1 MSAPKFLASLA
12 SRGGR
17 SPIAR
22 ARSRHHRVARAP
34 LALVTALICSL
45 VLGACSGDTA
55 ATATATPVVEPSA
68 SATSTTEPTPTPV
81 VETDSS
87 GVQVTLDG
95 PAQRIVSHSP
105 GVTEILFAI
114 GAGAQVVAAD
124 EFSDFP
130 EEAAALPKVTYAAP
144 DPEQDLSFSPDLV
157 IFAANQEQSVG
168 QFRSLGIPVFY
179 LQEPANLDGVIDSIR
194 LLGRLT
200 GHEPEAEVLASDI
213 EVRLAAVTSALAGV
227 EAGPRVFWEL
237 DSTLYTVS
245 PDTFI
250 GGALQLLKAQNIS
263 AGAASPY
270 PQLTAEAV
278 VAADPEVILL
288 ADAQWGVTVESVAE
302 RPGWA
307 GMTAVVE
314 GRIYPVDEDT
324 MSRPGPRIVDGIEA
338 LAALLYPDLFR

>member
-1 MSAPKFLASLA
+1 MSASAS
-12 SRGGR
+12 GR
-17 SPIAR
+17 AR
-22 ARSRHHRVARAP
+22 ASTGRRVRRRAAFAP
-34 LALVTALICSL
+34 LALVAALL
-45 VLGACSGDTA
+45 LGACGGDSEATA
-55 ATATATPVVEPSA
+55 TPAALVETTVTATATTEATPVS
-68 SATSTTEPTPTPV
+68 V

-87 GVQVTLDG
+87 GVVVTLEG

-114 GAGAQVVAAD
+114 GAGDQVVAAD

-130 EEAAALPKVTYAAP
+130 EAAVALPKVTYTAP
-144 DPEQDLSFSPDLV
+144 DPEQDLSFDPDLV
-157 IFAANQEQSVG
+157 VLASNQEQSVG

-179 LQEPANLDGVIDSIR
+179 LREPEDLEGVVDSVR
-194 LLGRLT
+194 LLGRLS
-200 GHEPEAEVLASDI
+200 GHEEEAEALATEI
-213 EVRLAAVTSALAGV
+213 ETRLAAVTSTLESV
-227 EAGPRVFWEL
+227 EVGPRVFWEL

-250 GGALQLLKAQNIS
+250 GAALSLLKARNIS
-263 AGAASPY
+263 EGASSPY

-288 ADAQWGVTVESVAE
+288 ADAQWGVSVESVAE

-307 GMTAVVE
+307 EITAVVE

-338 LAALLYPDLFR
+338 LAALLYPDLFP

>member
-1 MSAPKFLASLA
+1 MSASPYKGAPAPAARRARRRLTLP
-12 SRGGR
+12 
-17 SPIAR
+17 PIA
-22 ARSRHHRVARAP
+22 
-34 LALVTALICSL
+34 LATALLCSL
-45 VLGACSGDTA
+45 LLGACSGDSEATA
-55 ATATATPVVEPSA
+55 TPTSVDTSATATATAE
-68 SATSTTEPTPTPV
+68 ATTAAV
-81 VETDSS
+81 AETDSS
-87 GVQVTLDG
+87 GVEVTLEG
-95 PAQRIVSHSP
+95 AAQRIVSHSP

-114 GAGAQVVAAD
+114 GAGSQVVAAD

-130 EEAAALPKVTYAAP
+130 EEAAALPKVTYTAP
-144 DPEQDLSFSPDLV
+144 DPEQDLSFAPDLV
-157 IFAANQEQSVG
+157 ILSSNQEQSVG
-168 QFRSLGIPVFY
+168 QFRSLGIPLFY
-179 LQEPANLDGVIDSIR
+179 LREPEDLDGVVESIR
-194 LLGRLT
+194 LLGRLS
-200 GHEPEAEVLASDI
+200 GHETEAEALASDI
-213 EVRLAAVTSALAGV
+213 ETRLSAVTSVIEGV

-250 GGALQLLKAQNIS
+250 GAALQLLKAQNIS
-263 AGAASPY
+263 AGASSPY

-314 GRIYPVDEDT
+314 GRIYPVNEDT